1 MDDAFFEL
9 YSDVPRAGPGEP
21 EDVRWAIRVA
31 GTRPGARILD
41 AGCGPGADIST
52 LREVSNCR
60 ITAVD
65 THAPFID
72 AVGAAHPDVAAFVGD
87 MTTAEGPFDLVWCA
101 GALYFLGVSAG
112 LAAFRPR
119 LADDGA
125 IAFSE
130 ACLFTDTPSDGAR
143 AFWEGYPARP
153 EAALLAE
160 VEVAGYRILGTRRLS
175 DAAWAAYYD
184 PLVERAQALRAGAD
198 PALLR
203 VIAAAEAEAAQWQ
216 RVKRETGYLLVVAR
230 PE

>member
-9 YSDVPRAGPGEP
+9 YSDVPRAGPGAP
-21 EDVRWAIRVA
+21 EDVRWATRTA

-65 THAPFID
+65 THAPF
-72 AVGAAHPDVAAFVGD
+72 VESVRAAHPDVTAFVGD
-87 MTTAEGPFDLVWCA
+87 MTTAEGPFDLIWCA
-101 GALYFLGVSAG
+101 GALYFLGLSAG

-119 LADDGA
+119 LSEDGA

-130 ACLFTDTPSDGAR
+130 PCLFTDTPSDDAR

-153 EAALLAE
+153 ESALLAE
-160 VEVAGYRILGTRRLS
+160 VEVAGYRVLGKRRLP
-175 DAAWAAYYD
+175 DAAWSAYYE
-184 PLVERAQALRAGAD
+184 PLLAGARALRSGAD

-203 VIAAAEAEAAQWQ
+203 VIAAAEAEAAQWE
-216 RVKRETGYLLVVAR
+216 RVKGETGYLLIVAR